1 MKTYNTSLLGKEF
14 TWKDKCG
21 RKALVARKKS
31 TPRSINP
38 SLPRI
43 GYREFKGKKHVKPWF
58 PT

>member
-1 MKTYNTSLLGKEF
+1 MNKHNTSLLGKEF